1 MNIRFAWTLGL
12 VLMAA
17 VPAAAQDGER
27 IAMARLRLT
36 TDPALT
42 RGCAR
47 LGAVS
52 DDSVKDLRR
61 KIVRAGGDTALLT
74 FGIEDMSMVY
84 AQVFRCPPAPPAPP
98 PPGTPPAPPP
108 APPPPPASKPL
119 PPVSPLPPPGPPP
132 PAPGPTR

>member
-84 AQVFRCPPAPPAPP
+84 AQVFRCPPAPPPP